1 MCVCV
6 CVCVCKTET
15 GGFVFALKLVYQPNK
30 AQDTRKVS
38 NVMTNSQ
45 LLELKRTLLNLMFG

>member
-1 MCVCV
+1 MCV